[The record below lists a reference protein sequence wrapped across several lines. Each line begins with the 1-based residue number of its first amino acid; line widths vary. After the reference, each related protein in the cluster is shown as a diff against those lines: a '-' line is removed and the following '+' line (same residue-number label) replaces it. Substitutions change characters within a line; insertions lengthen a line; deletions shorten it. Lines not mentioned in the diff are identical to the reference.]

1 MLMAAGGTEADRNT
15 LLLLRNYCVI
25 VNFIAMKAKTILITG
40 ATSGIG
46 EACARRFA
54 GQGTR
59 LILNGRN
66 TAKLDELRREL
77 EVAGSE
83 VRTLPFDVRDREAM
97 SSAVASLPEDWS
109 EVDVLINNA
118 GLSLGDDKEYEGSL
132 EEWDTVIDTNVRAL
146 LAMTRLVVPGM
157 VERGRGH
164 IVNIGSIAGD
174 TPYGGGG
181 VYCASKAAVKALSDS
196 LRIDLVDTPLRVTN
210 VKPGKVET
218 HFSVTR
224 YHGDQARADAVY
236 EGFEPLR
243 GEDVAEVVYFAVSAP
258 DHVQI
263 AEVLV
268 MPTAQATS
276 TLCARK
282 K

>member
-1 MLMAAGGTEADRNT
+1 
-15 LLLLRNYCVI
+15 
-25 VNFIAMKAKTILITG
+25 MKAKTILITG

-46 EACARRFA
+46 EACARKFA
-54 GQGTR
+54 GDGRR

-66 TAKLDELRREL
+66 TAKLEALKHEL
-77 EVAGSE
+77 EEKGSE
-83 VRTLPFDVRDREAM
+83 VLALPFDVRDRKAM
-97 SSAVASLPEDWS
+97 QNAVNSLADGWENI
-109 EVDVLINNA
+109 DVLINNA
-118 GLSLGDDKEYEGSL
+118 GLSLGDEKEYEGSL
-132 EEWDTVIDTNVRAL
+132 EEWDAVIDTNIRAL
-146 LAMTRLVVPGM
+146 LGMTRMVVPGM

-218 HFSVTR
+218 NFSVTR
-224 YHGDQARADAVY
+224 YHGDKAKADAVY
-236 EGFEPLR
+236 EGYEPLH
-243 GEDVAEVVYFAVSAP
+243 GEDIAEVVYFAVSAP
-258 DHVQI
+258 EHVQI

-276 TLCARK
+276 TLCSRK

>member
-1 MLMAAGGTEADRNT
+1 
-15 LLLLRNYCVI
+15 
-25 VNFIAMKAKTILITG
+25 
-40 ATSGIG
+40 
-46 EACARRFA
+46 
-54 GQGTR
+54 
-59 LILNGRN
+59 
-66 TAKLDELRREL
+66 
-77 EVAGSE
+77 
-83 VRTLPFDVRDREAM
+83 M
-97 SSAVASLPEDWS
+97 SSAVASLCGDWS

-224 YHGDQARADAVY
+224 YHGDQAKADAVY
-236 EGFEPLR
+236 EGFEPLH
-243 GEDVAEVVYFAVSAP
+243 GEDVAEVVHFAVSAP

>member
-1 MLMAAGGTEADRNT
+1 MT
-15 LLLLRNYCVI
+15 
-25 VNFIAMKAKTILITG
+25 NFRIMKAKTILITG

-46 EACARRFA
+46 EACARKFA
-54 GQGTR
+54 GDGRR

-66 TAKLDELRREL
+66 VAKLESLKKEL
-77 EVAGSE
+77 ETEGSE
-83 VRTLPFDVRDREAM
+83 VLALPFDVRDRKAM
-97 SSAVASLPEDWS
+97 QDAMNSLTDGWDNI
-109 EVDVLINNA
+109 DVLINNA
-118 GLSLGDDKEYEGSL
+118 GLSLGDEKEYEGSL
-132 EEWDTVIDTNVRAL
+132 DEWDAVIDTNIRAL
-146 LAMTRLVVPGM
+146 LGMTRMVVPGM
-157 VERGRGH
+157 VARGRGH

-218 HFSVTR
+218 NFSVTR
-224 YHGDQARADAVY
+224 FHGDKAKADAVY
-236 EGFEPLR
+236 EGYEPLH
-243 GEDVAEVVYFAVSAP
+243 GKDIAEVVYFAVSAP
-258 DHVQI
+258 EHVQI

-276 TLCARK
+276 TLCSRK